1 MLKNIRHKNI
11 IEIIER
17 DGFISTE
24 GIAETYGVSIATAR
38 RDLDELEEK
47 GFLTRKYGGAELK
60 NGMLLKH
67 STFFDRQQSS
77 HKEKYD
83 IAKAAVKLIP
93 ENAIIAMD
101 AGSTVYEL
109 CLLLKDRSDLTIIC
123 SDIHSAEC
131 LISGN
136 AENKVYFMGGFLTKD
151 GSSTCDFAERLLSK
165 IAGIDLFFLS
175 GDCISITD
183 GISSYDYGV
192 SQLNRCYADKAKKT
206 IALIDH
212 TKFKSKGFY
221 KICGLEEIDTLV
233 IDKQVSG
240 SVIKS
245 IEDQNIKY
253 IIA

>member
-24 GIAETYGVSIATAR
+24 GIAKEFDVSIATAR

-47 GFLTRKYGGAELK
+47 GYLSRKYGGEEQ
-60 NGMLLKH
+60 NGLLHKP
-67 STFFDRQQSS
+67 STFSDRQQSS
-77 HKEKYD
+77 HKEKYY
-83 IAKAAVKLIP
+83 IAKAALKLIP

-109 CLLLKDRSDLTIIC
+109 CLLLRDRSDLTIIC

-131 LISGN
+131 LLSAGS
-136 AENKVYFMGGFLTKD
+136 ENKVYFMGGFLTKD
-151 GSSTCDFAERLLSK
+151 GSSTCDFAEKLLSR

-192 SQLNRCYADKAKKT
+192 SQLNRSYANKAKKT

-221 KICGLEEIDTLV
+221 KICGLEEIDTLI
-233 IDKQVSG
+233 IDKQVSE

-245 IEDQNIKY
+245 IETQHINY